1 MNTSSNET
9 IETGENNLVENF
21 INSFTSPKIYN
32 LIKSY
37 DINGKLNSIE
47 SSEKSLATRVLKY
60 KKYFKN
66 GLSSLNV
73 INFNHSKIKLE
84 TNYDEMN
91 FSASLINK
99 FLTSQG
105 KLINTDEIK
114 LSDLNNSN
122 LSIME
127 QFKTSKLCD
136 IYKLGSK
143 NYLIIRSYDHEIN
156 IFSSYNNLK
165 YLINTSNKFYAQK
178 VSNFF
183 GNKELGEYVKFK

>member
-1 MNTSSNET
+1 MNTSLNET
-9 IETGENNLVENF
+9 IKTGENNLVENF
-21 INSFTSPKIYN
+21 INSFTSSKIYN

-66 GLSSLNV
+66 DLSSLNV

-84 TNYDEMN
+84 TNHDEMN

-122 LSIME
+122 LSIIE
-127 QFKTSKLCD
+127 RFKSFKLCD
-136 IYKLGSK
+136 IYKLGNK

-165 YLINTSNKFYAQK
+165 YLINASNKFYAQK

-183 GNKELGEYVKFK
+183 GNKELDEYVKFK